1 MAPIRSS
8 VCAAAPT
15 WMMTNADSAAMK
27 FFSIFIGFDG
37 CLVLARKIRQ
47 ENVKNEKKK
56 NVTSD
61 FFCFLSRNIVK
72 FVNSLK

>member
-1 MAPIRSS
+1 
-8 VCAAAPT
+8 
-15 WMMTNADSAAMK
+15 MK

-56 NVTSD
+56 K
-61 FFCFLSRNIVK
+61 RNISFFLFFIK
-72 FVNSLK
+72 EYC